1 VTTRRRFRLS
11 LGSRRGQSAIELGLM
26 IPWIVVAFMALLDF
40 GFCIYGM
47 IATEN
52 AARTIAAW
60 GTATHTNAQNIGS
73 ETSTLCNYAI
83 GALQYAPN
91 VGTSVS
97 SCTGASPIRVSATY
111 NASGSDSSP
120 TLTVAVTYT
129 VTLMAVP
136 GVSPSSLAI
145 TRTVELPVRN

>member
-1 VTTRRRFRLS
+1 
-11 LGSRRGQSAIELGLM
+11 
-26 IPWIVVAFMALLDF
+26 MALLDF

-47 IATEN
+47 IATQN

-60 GTATHTNAQNIGS
+60 GAATHTNAQNIGS
-73 ETSTLCNYAI
+73 ETTTICNYAI

-91 VGTSVS
+91 VGTSVN
-97 SCTGASPIRVSATY
+97 SCTGSSPIRVTATY
-111 NASGSDSSP
+111 NYPAGSDGSP

-136 GVSPSSLAI
+136 GISPSILAI
-145 TRTVELPVRN
+145 TRQVELPVRN

>member
-1 VTTRRRFRLS
+1 LS
-11 LGSRRGQSAIELGLM
+11 LGSRRGQAAVEVGLM
-26 IPWIVVAFMALLDF
+26 LPWIAIAFIAVLDF

-47 IATEN
+47 IATQN

-73 ETSTLCNYAI
+73 ETTTICNYAI

-97 SCTGASPIRVSATY
+97 TCTGSSPIRVSATY

-136 GVSPSSLAI
+136 GISPSSLAI
-145 TRTVELPVRN
+145 TRQVELPVRN